1 MKIAGC
7 SNNNLSRPSFGMM
20 VDFDA
25 EDMRNKGINLPN
37 YDVMN
42 ESRKLANTELYDL
55 CRKKQAQLKYVRPTE
70 KRGFPYIFGL
80 GKQII
85 DTWHLVMGG
94 ITSEEIKVP
103 RDSQLHGKIAGQI
116 IKAAR
121 EVAHRDRYQTKS
133 YHVLSTVVKEAS
145 RV

>member
-7 SNNNLSRPSFGMM
+7 SNNNLSRPSFGME
-20 VDFDA
+20 VDFHAD
-25 EDMRNKGINLPN
+25 DMRKYGVNLPN

-116 IKAAR
+116 IKAAIN
-121 EVAHRDRYQTKS
+121 VAEEHAYQRRINGALAK
-133 YHVLSTVVKEAS
+133 VLHTIM
-145 RV
+145 